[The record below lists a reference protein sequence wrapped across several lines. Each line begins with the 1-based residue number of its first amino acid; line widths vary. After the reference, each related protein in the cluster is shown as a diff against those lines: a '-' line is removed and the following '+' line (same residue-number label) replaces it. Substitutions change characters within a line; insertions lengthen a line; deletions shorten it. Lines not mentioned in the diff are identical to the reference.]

1 MLPYSQLVFDMQKT
15 NPEVYVSRVVLRLK
29 KDEAD
34 VVRLRSGIEQAIG
47 NHPAFQMHID
57 AEGWQ
62 HYAPQADVL
71 HGQYH
76 SIDIIE
82 KGENV
87 SVYIKMDRIL
97 GDAISDGILIDDIV
111 RAYKGLPL
119 QKDYY
124 LEYLQRKEEE
134 KRTARYV
141 ADRQWLEAEYGQ
153 ISCPVHPNTDA
164 PILKTDKPIEG
175 QLPEDY
181 SDLRNAIR
189 KSGEKTLLS
198 LNGFFSLASAL
209 AIMEYNGTDEAGL
222 TWAYEGR
229 EKEDEQRIYGSLH
242 RDVPFKISNF
252 KSPVAN
258 HKSHLIREAR
268 NQIRRGIAHSSYP
281 LTLTKPHTEIWDS
294 ALNVL
299 VQPSFWERLKDLPFS
314 VEIVES
320 AVESNIAYSLLDVE
334 IYDAEQLIVN
344 YRYSATHYK
353 PESIQKFAALVRKY
367 VEWLLEGEK

>member
-111 RAYKGLPL
+111 RA
-119 QKDYY
+119 
-124 LEYLQRKEEE
+124 
-134 KRTARYV
+134 
-141 ADRQWLEAEYGQ
+141 
-153 ISCPVHPNTDA
+153 
-164 PILKTDKPIEG
+164 
-175 QLPEDY
+175 
-181 SDLRNAIR
+181 
-189 KSGEKTLLS
+189 
-198 LNGFFSLASAL
+198 
-209 AIMEYNGTDEAGL
+209 
-222 TWAYEGR
+222 
-229 EKEDEQRIYGSLH
+229 
-242 RDVPFKISNF
+242 
-252 KSPVAN
+252 
-258 HKSHLIREAR
+258 
-268 NQIRRGIAHSSYP
+268 
-281 LTLTKPHTEIWDS
+281 
-294 ALNVL
+294 
-299 VQPSFWERLKDLPFS
+299 
-314 VEIVES
+314 
-320 AVESNIAYSLLDVE
+320 
-334 IYDAEQLIVN
+334 
-344 YRYSATHYK
+344 
-353 PESIQKFAALVRKY
+353 
-367 VEWLLEGEK
+367 